1 MAMIHNVFH
10 DLMLFKLYN
19 VGSLHLHVC
28 YVIVSLLLSDKV
40 KKKRGRKKGGGGG
53 MGLSYIGVFALV
65 LCIISLVHISLSS

>member
-40 KKKRGRKKGGGGG
+40 KNKRGRIKGGEGW
-53 MGLSYIGVFALV
+53 A
-65 LCIISLVHISLSS
+65 CHI